1 MLVLE
6 HADSF
11 EPLAP
16 EEQEQVELD
25 FRATLMD
32 PEGRRR
38 HHPTK
43 FEAAVPLLQA
53 QNCCDRYDPGCVAQE
68 MMIAPT
74 APPGWLG
81 DAKGKGREHSLDPDD
96 SISQVPPCNKQ
107 SQPGECLPDWMLV
120 ISFLFRSPIYGRRH
134 AFATARFCA
143 HVAATICEEPRGQ
156 IRW

>member
-1 MLVLE
+1 MLE

-107 SQPGECLPDWMLV
+107 SQPGGRLPDRML
-120 ISFLFRSPIYGRRH
+120 IILFLFRSPIYGRRH
-134 AFATARFCA
+134 AFATTRFCA
-143 HVAATICEEPRGQ
+143 HIAATIGKEPRGQ